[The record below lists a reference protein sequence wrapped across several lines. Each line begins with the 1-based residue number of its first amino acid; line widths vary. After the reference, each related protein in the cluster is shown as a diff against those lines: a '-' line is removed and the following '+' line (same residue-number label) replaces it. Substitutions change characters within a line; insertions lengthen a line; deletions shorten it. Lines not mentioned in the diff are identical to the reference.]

1 MLRSFA
7 VPNRPDYDVSLPI
20 VTRRRCRVDDIDIV
34 GESSSPSCDDGPRAS
49 YDFSKSV
56 DTDESYGNAIVLTI
70 LKDVINNVYHSVGT
84 RADVVTRC

>member
-1 MLRSFA
+1 METPMLRSFA
-7 VPNRPDYDVSLPI
+7 VPNR
-20 VTRRRCRVDDIDIV
+20 
-34 GESSSPSCDDGPRAS
+34 RAS